1 MFKLRDFTISLAH
14 FEPFFLCV
22 DAIKL
27 KMG

>member
-14 FEPFFLCV
+14 YKPFFLCV